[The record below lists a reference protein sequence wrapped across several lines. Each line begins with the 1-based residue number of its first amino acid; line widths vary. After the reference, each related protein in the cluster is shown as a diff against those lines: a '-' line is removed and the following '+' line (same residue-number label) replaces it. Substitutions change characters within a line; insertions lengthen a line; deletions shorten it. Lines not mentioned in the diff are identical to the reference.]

1 MHALSITSVIVDV
14 VAALG
19 LELVL
24 AGVSLEPVVALAVP
38 FVALPHSAVSVAAAV
53 VGTALMWKIET
64 DLRDIV

>member
-1 MHALSITSVIVDV
+1 M
-14 VAALG
+14 G

-64 DLRDIV
+64 DLRDIVSYLIINALMRIRIP